1 MRTITLIRMQKDNK
15 AIRGTLSYQM
25 RNREYELET
34 FTSPSLENADFLIP
48 AADFLIP
55 AGTYP
60 VESTWSPRFKK
71 FLPLIMDVPDYSDQ
85 QVTGVPD
92 GCQQSASGGESKGRS
107 CPTDLAERYRSSQS
121 PCRMR
126 QGLRIHK
133 GTIPEHSKGCVL
145 LDLAGMS
152 NITVLF
158 NQLKFEEENAQI
170 EIMDRYAS

>member
-1 MRTITLIRMQKDNK
+1 MRTITLIRTKKDNK

-25 RNREYELET
+25 RNREYEMET
-34 FTSPSLENADFLIP
+34 FSSPSLENADY
-48 AADFLIP
+48 LIP

-71 FLPLIMDVPDYSDQ
+71 FLPL
-85 QVTGVPD
+85 T
-92 GCQQSASGGESKGRS
+92 
-107 CPTDLAERYRSSQS
+107 
-121 PCRMR
+121 
-126 QGLRIHK
+126 
-133 GTIPEHSKGCVL
+133 KGCVL

-170 EIMDRYAS
+170 EIKDHYAA

>member
-1 MRTITLIRMQKDNK
+1 MRKITLIRKQKNGK
-15 AIRGTLSYQM
+15 AVRGTLSYQM
-25 RNREYELET
+25 RNREYEMET
-34 FTSPSLENADFLIP
+34 FSSTSLEN
-48 AADFLIP
+48 ADFLIP

-71 FLPLIMDVPDYSDQ
+71 FLPLIKDVPER
-85 QVTGVPD
+85 D
-92 GCQQSASGGESKGRS
+92 GI
-107 CPTDLAERYRSSQS
+107 
-121 PCRMR
+121 
-126 QGLRIHK
+126 RIHK